1 MKKLIR
7 FVLVL
12 ALGAFLGYVFHDTI
26 DTKMKA
32 KFGDEKVENINAKT
46 KKFAEKAG
54 DAGKAAYEAGKQE
67 FDSTDTEK

>member
-26 DTKMKA
+26 DSKMKS
-32 KFGDEKVENINAKT
+32 KLGDEKVEQINNKT
-46 KKFAEKAG
+46 KRFAEKAG
-54 DAGKAAYEAGKQE
+54 EAGKAAYEAGKE
-67 FDSTDTEK
+67 VMDSTDTE